1 MKSYLFK
8 TSINCS
14 GCLSRVKPIL
24 DKEPC
29 INSWSVDL
37 EHPDKVL
44 TVTTEDCEPADIM
57 DIIDNAGFEIEE
69 IKS

>member
-1 MKSYLFK
+1 MKSYQFK

-29 INSWSVDL
+29 IKTWSVDL
-37 EHPDKVL
+37 EHPDKIL
-44 TVTTEDCEPADIM
+44 SVTTEDCEPSEIIE
-57 DIIDNAGFEIEE
+57 IIDNAGFEIGQ